1 MVHLIPQTK
10 HTLKFIS
17 EIHGSTQTPSTQPC
31 NPHSPTKHTL
41 RHHQSIEINEV
52 YRHWHIKN
60 DYMPVCRLMGGPSI
74 VPGYSRAYPTFCEK
88 KLVVS
93 KYTHMYNI
101 FKLQDRYFV
110 CSLALV
116 VQPHLPAK
124 TTAR

>member
-1 MVHLIPQTK
+1 MVHLIPQIK

-60 DYMPVCRLMGGPSI
+60 DYMPVCRLHHHIDTYCEYVIHAKSMPYYMVAI
-74 VPGYSRAYPTFCEK
+74 V
-88 KLVVS
+88 
-93 KYTHMYNI
+93 
-101 FKLQDRYFV
+101 
-110 CSLALV
+110 
-116 VQPHLPAK
+116 
-124 TTAR
+124 